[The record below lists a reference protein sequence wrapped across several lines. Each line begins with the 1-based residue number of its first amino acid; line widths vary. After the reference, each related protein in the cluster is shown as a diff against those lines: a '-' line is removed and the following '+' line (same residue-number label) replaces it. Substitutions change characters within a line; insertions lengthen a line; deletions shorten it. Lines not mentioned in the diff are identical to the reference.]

1 MKYAILG
8 RQNTS
13 TYWSLERC
21 TKTKFMAILWSI
33 YYKLWYDKTE
43 IRDYKEPKEI

>member
-13 TYWSLERC
+13 TYWTLERY
-21 TKTKFMAILWSI
+21 TKTKIFAYLWKWL
-33 YYKLWYDKTE
+33 YRFWYDKTE
-43 IRDYKEPKEI
+43 IRELHPKEK